1 MSEEEQVNRFS
12 HALWQSRGPGVQ
24 AQEPGTLA
32 IAIKLANTYEDY
44 DKGKNQHQHQ
54 KDGKKDS
61 KDQEMSR
68 KKTSN
73 FGGGESHHLSKKE
86 LAAKMKAGQC
96 FICD

>member
-1 MSEEEQVNRFS
+1 MPYDSLEDLASKLR
-12 HALWQSRGPGVQ
+12 SRVLLQ
-24 AQEPGTLA
+24 C
-32 IAIKLANTYEDY
+32 KLANTYEDY